1 MSEGEERISIFESI
15 RRLIERKIFS
25 NNTRYGIIK
34 TILYKRK
41 GAAMNQSIGQ
51 QFAVFRYEKIV
62 WLLKRLHLLADA
74 VPSTRL
80 LYALRQPVFL
90 TVRRGAFLLS
100 ECLREDTMKREK

>member
-51 QFAVFRYEKIV
+51 QFAVFRYEKNILIV
-62 WLLKRLHLLADA
+62 EEITSAGRCGSFNAASLCPASACRYDSAAWGFF
-74 VPSTRL
+74 VI
-80 LYALRQPVFL
+80 
-90 TVRRGAFLLS
+90 
-100 ECLREDTMKREK
+100 